1 MGNCATIRIVRA
13 LRPLALRI
21 ALRLKVCYYSTY
33 NFFVSG
39 IVSRALRS
47 RASELGIS
55 DIYLGCAD
63 KGYAIKEISRRFS
76 IPLYSIAFVGDDNID
91 LKAMDIAGYSFA
103 VANASAPIIK
113 AADTTLKHRGG
124 DGVIREIA
132 EILAESNIR
141 ISVLLR
147 V

>member
-1 MGNCATIRIVRA
+1 MNGESIKAFNVKDVFAI
-13 LRPLALRI
+13 
-21 ALRLKVCYYSTY
+21 KVLLQSDIKV
-33 NFFVSG
+33 FLVSG
-39 IVSRALRS
+39 RDSLALRS

-55 DIYLGCAD
+55 DMYLGCAD
-63 KGYAIKEISRRFS
+63 KRYAIQEISRRFS
-76 IPLYSIAFVGDDNID
+76 IPLHSIAFVGDDNID
-91 LKAMDIAGYSFA
+91 LKAMDLAGYSFA

-141 ISVLLR
+141 ISVMLR